1 MKQKFKRLLSAILS
15 IVLVIGGLQVSGWTS
30 KATTASATSLLDANY
45 IYLDPTGMTK
55 GNPNWTSAGT
65 LYMWV
70 ENWSGFKASNGT
82 TTINGKTLFYWDA
95 TNWDNM
101 DNKFALLFENG
112 WTNYV
117 NTQHYYRTEVIGK
130 LQDAKGKVFKWGGS
144 TTKIKSGTGNDLDEY
159 VLTDDTASYTGS
171 TPTPIPGGATRTI
184 YLDTTA
190 YLPSGWGAAYIYLY
204 NSNTGAISGPVAM
217 TKESNGF
224 YSYSVDTSIY
234 TEVIFKPN
242 AGSNWSGQTSG
253 QTIPANKNLFTCT
266 YFNTYTSGTWGVY
279 STTTTGGEFPSNVT
293 GKATFFD
300 LYTDYDINNS
310 VYGSDY
316 SNQTKTGIL
325 RAFDQNVNAAISN
338 YWKNAL
344 TDEQEAKMY
353 PLYFNAF
360 QPYFYAKGGTDN
372 WWKSANDT
380 GTYAAYEAGF
390 AGSLLNF
397 SWFVNRVLSADP
409 DSNASLSKGQ
419 DGAVVQGLVND
430 TLNSDGNITAKGTDV
445 VLPQFNSAFYSSN
458 SSIGKQYETV
468 EFPFAARVTNNVKY
482 YQFDSG
488 ANGST
493 YRDVVR
499 MNEDGTL
506 SYYDGRDS
514 VNPEQVVNGI
524 PGDSQSVDNHTPG
537 FFPFNVPSD
546 SSSATKYDS
555 ANNKLNYGFGMKL
568 EIEFTMDSD
577 GKVYTVD
584 KNSKVPATFE
594 FSGDDDVWVYVDGK
608 LALDMGGAHGIATGT
623 IDFSSLGEEGNSKIK
638 ATVAYVKG
646 IHSNGTVITDLDTIY
661 NTEQRYDDQS
671 YINAY
676 KDANAG
682 LLTNVTKE
690 IGFDASDATKIHT
703 LTIFYEERG
712 MYESNFKATF
722 NLEQPTKVKVTNE
735 VNVDNVNPAFQSAT
749 KAVAANDTFV
759 YNFANGAKKTY
770 VTQDDKT
777 ATVATDGKMTIND
790 GQSATFVKQFDR
802 DAELALSQSANSK
815 YTTSWSF
822 SDMDESGTINKPI
835 SASYESG
842 RDSLTVSDGRVEGS
856 ETNKFLLENKN
867 TEDDS
872 VPARVLAA
880 YIQNP
885 ITGNIAI
892 EKKLEDGFESED
904 FFEFQVAFTQ
914 LFGSSDE
921 EEVLKWID
929 IASLTYNVYEETEVT
944 DANGNKTTE
953 WVMKSTR
960 VIGESGVIKIQAGQ
974 RAVIANVPID
984 SVYTISEVSGTGYEV
999 IDLTA
1004 AAANNDTSVSTAG
1017 YKATGKVVS
1026 DADVTVYDLFTFTND
1041 EMNLKD
1047 AFLVELGK
1055 ENTLSVIPNSSVD
1068 GTLTD
1073 DLKTIVDAYNEAKE
1087 ENKTIGFV
1095 FIENGKPV
1103 VDENKKPVTEYTTGG
1118 VTYTVT
1124 YKDGEP
1130 VLTIT
1135 PTGEQTSDVDSVK
1148 VKYQL
1153 VELDGNGSVSYT
1165 TDTVED
1171 EDGNTTTVTTVD
1183 VVTPIITA
1191 TNYLYQANDD
1201 IYVLDYGLDVDL
1213 ADTSDDYGLFQ
1224 NDTLANPSLTG
1235 TISTYWNTTKGASTA
1250 TATASTTM
1258 TQNTLAVTGT
1268 YGTMT
1273 PADATNGFKISNSE
1287 NVNPKVTYSMNK
1299 FLSNKDYFNYNVMLK
1314 KSSTV
1319 TDTQTSNRFRLNLTS
1334 NVTIMPAS
1342 IVYYEDNF
1350 NADASSTK
1358 CSVKIIYSTDAPT
1371 TGVTLVQS
1379 NDQSEQYGYDE
1390 AYASGTEFS
1399 AGSATVMKSGAKAY
1413 FEFTGTGFDIISR
1426 TNRNTGNIVVYVY
1439 DATKSTLSYDE
1450 TTGAPF
1456 IADATKGLLSV
1467 MAVNTYYE
1475 NGDLY
1480 QVPVIH
1486 KDMDTH
1492 GTYIVKIESIAPS
1505 DERPTVYIDGI
1516 RIYNPLGTDG
1526 DVEYLDNERSAEIL
1540 NIREALFG
1548 KGFVFNYENPL
1559 ESTIPTKKHNE
1570 DGECINLDQLPVAT
1584 LFIESEDGDYYLSG
1598 KTVVEAYKASRYDSD
1613 IDLTDVTNDM
1623 MTYAVQGPN
1632 NELYLDGSGYA
1643 VGFDTTAEDGAEDSE
1658 CTIQVGLKVVSGTSV
1673 QIQRQVSYDEWED
1686 WVTVKSATEKYYV
1699 LDDVLDDDGNKD
1711 AFSFAIRVKPGTTG
1725 VISVTNLKVKNY
1737 TLSALD
1743 ITTKESENETETLN
1757 PYGFVYKSGC
1767 KTGFTKNTNATF
1779 TCKTPVGVEDIKL
1792 FSVNNSTE
1800 KVAVISKSYKV
1811 VGSGNDAYQLWT
1823 VRFKPTTTQKT
1834 YFMRAYDNAGN
1845 YSKSTE
1851 FGKGVTW

>member
-1 MKQKFKRLLSAILS
+1 MNKKFKRLLSALLA
-15 IVLVIGGLQVSGWTS
+15 IVMVFSGLQFGGWTQEAKASGYAPKGTTFYVDTSETLDGYHWDDGGISAKLHYNDYTVKEITLNKVSGTDYLYS
-30 KATTASATSLLDANY
+30 FTLDADAWAITLWRTSYSDTIGEIRFDANGY
-45 IYLDPTGMTK
+45 SDSGTTSSTVNTIKITG
-55 GNPNWTSAGT
+55 
-65 LYMWV
+65 
-70 ENWSGFKASNGT
+70 WSTAEWNGT
-82 TTINGKTLFYWDA
+82 YTPSSS
-95 TNWDNM
+95 
-101 DNKFALLFENG
+101 
-112 WTNYV
+112 
-117 NTQHYYRTEVIGK
+117 
-130 LQDAKGKVFKWGGS
+130 GGS
-144 TTKIKSGTGNDLDEY
+144 DDETGTTK
-159 VLTDDTASYTGS
+159 
-171 TPTPIPGGATRTI
+171 TI

-310 VYGSDY
+310 VYGKDY

-360 QPYFYAKGGTDN
+360 QPYFYAIDSKDN

-380 GTYAAYEAGF
+380 KSYAAYEAGF

-468 EFPFAARVTNNVKY
+468 EFPFAARVINNVEY

-506 SYYDGRDS
+506 SYYDGS
-514 VNPEQVVNGI
+514 VNSEQVVNGI
-524 PGDSQSVDNHTPG
+524 PADSKSVGNHTPG

-546 SSSATKYDS
+546 SSSATTYDS
-555 ANNKLNYGFGMKL
+555 ASNKLNYGFGMKL

-577 GKVYTVD
+577 GKVYTVNKD
-584 KNSKVPATFE
+584 SKVPATFE

-608 LALDMGGAHGIATGT
+608 LALDMGGSHGIATGT
-623 IDFSSLGEEGNSKIK
+623 IDFSSLGEGNGKIK

-661 NTEQRYDDQS
+661 DTEQGYKDKDPS

-690 IGFDASDATKIHT
+690 IEFDASDATKIHT

-921 EEVLKWID
+921 DVLNSID
-929 IASLTYNVYEETEVT
+929 IAKLTYNVYEETEVT
-944 DANGNKTTE
+944 DADGNKTTE

-1073 DLKTIVDAYNEAKE
+1073 DLKIIVDAYNEAKE
-1087 ENKTIGFV
+1087 ANKTIGFV

-1171 EDGNTTTVTTVD
+1171 KDGNTTTVTTVD

-1258 TQNTLAVTGT
+1258 TQNTSAVTGT
-1268 YGTMT
+1268 YGTMA

-1350 NADASSTK
+1350 NAGASASDG
-1358 CSVKIIYSTDAPT
+1358 SVKIIYSSTSTVYNKNAT
-1371 TGVTLVQS
+1371 TGLTLFQS
-1379 NDQSEQYGYDE
+1379 NDQSEQYGYDN
-1390 AYASGTEFS
+1390 AYAGGIEFS
-1399 AGSATVMKSGAKAY
+1399 SGSATEMKYGAKAY

-1426 TNRNTGNIVVYVY
+1426 TNSDTGNIIVYVY
-1439 DATKSTLSYDE
+1439 DAETSKLVYDE
-1450 TTGAPF
+1450 DTKTTYVD
-1456 IADATKGLLSV
+1456 IDSMDSLLSV
-1467 MAVNTYYE
+1467 MIVNTYYE

-1486 KDMDTH
+1486 KDMDEW
-1492 GTYIVKIESIAPS
+1492 GTYIVQIDSLSVSNENV
-1505 DERPTVYIDGI
+1505 VYIDGI
-1516 RIYNPLGTDG
+1516 RIYNPLKTEG
-1526 DVEYLDNERSAEIL
+1526 DDAYIDNEEGAELL

-1548 KGFVFNYENPL
+1548 ADFVFDYDDPVN
-1559 ESTIPTKKHNE
+1559 STWGDE
-1570 DGECINLDQLPVAT
+1570 EGVASLVKEVVT
-1584 LFIESEDGDYYLSG
+1584 ESEDENGETVKEICYLSG
-1598 KTVVEAYKASRYDSD
+1598 KTVVEAYRTEKDVAVADPD
-1613 IDLTDVTNDM
+1613 VANDLL
-1623 MTYAVQGPN
+1623 TYAVQGPN
-1632 NELYLDGSGYA
+1632 NELYLDNSGYS
-1643 VGFDTTAEDGAEDSE
+1643 VGFLAFTEEENTAS
-1658 CTIQVGLKVVSGTSV
+1658 TIQVGLKVVSGSEIT
-1673 QIQRQVSYDEWED
+1673 IQRRVITVEDPIGTWED
-1686 WVTVKSATEKYYV
+1686 WATVKSATEKYYV
-1699 LDDVLDDDGNKD
+1699 LDTDVSKYLDPEAAADEVLGY
-1711 AFSFAIRVKPGTTG
+1711 AIRVKSDSDGI
-1725 VISVTNLKVKNY
+1725 ISITNLKIQNYALQALSVDEIVKK
-1737 TLSALD
+1737 
-1743 ITTKESENETETLN
+1743 KEDASLN
-1757 PYGFVYKSGC
+1757 PNTFKFTSGYS
-1767 KTGFTKNTNATF
+1767 TARGFTENKTVFF
-1779 TCKTPVGVEDIKL
+1779 TCRTPVGVEDIKI
-1792 FSVNNSTE
+1792 FSDANGSTE
-1800 KVAVISKSYKV
+1800 VDITSKSFKV
-1811 VGSGNDAYQLWT
+1811 VNPTNGDASYQLWT
-1823 VRFKPTTTQKT
+1823 IRFKTPKTQAT
-1834 YFMRAYDNAGN
+1834 YFMKAYGSNGN
-1845 YSKSTE
+1845 YSQLVE
-1851 FGKGVTW
+1851 FGKGV

>member
-1 MKQKFKRLLSAILS
+1 MKQKFKRLLSAILA
-15 IVLVIGGLQVSGWTS
+15 IVLVITGLQFSGWTTQEA
-30 KATTASATSLLDANY
+30 KAAVDEGSV
-45 IYLDPTGMTK
+45 IYFDTK
-55 GNPNWTSAGT
+55 GNSNFTKDGAVPSVCFKTSANENYGGDNSH
-65 LYMWV
+65 WV
-70 ENWSGFKASNGT
+70 
-82 TTINGKTLFYWDA
+82 I
-95 TNWDNM
+95 M
-101 DNKFALLFENG
+101 DL
-112 WTNYV
+112 V
-117 NTQHYYRTEVIGK
+117 
-130 LQDAKGKVFKWGGS
+130 DGS
-144 TTKIKSGTGNDLDEY
+144 TTLYKATVNRANITHVVFRRTSSSGDNWNSATTVLEVQGNCFTLNSWNNGS
-159 VLTDDTASYTGS
+159 TNNAGGSWSTYTPGGS
-171 TPTPIPGGATRTI
+171 TPTPGTSKTI
-184 YLDTTA
+184 YFDTTA

-217 TKESNGF
+217 TKVSNGF

-234 TEVIFKPN
+234 PEVIFKPN
-242 AGSNWSGQTSG
+242 AGSDWRGQTSG

-468 EFPFAARVTNNVKY
+468 EFPFAARVINNNVKY

-506 SYYDGRDS
+506 SYYDGS

-524 PGDSQSVDNHTPG
+524 PADSKSVGNHTPG

-546 SSSATKYDS
+546 SSSATTYDS
-555 ANNKLNYGFGMKL
+555 ASNKLNYGFGMKL

-577 GKVYTVD
+577 GNVYTVNKD
-584 KNSKVPATFE
+584 SKVPATFE

-608 LALDMGGAHGIATGT
+608 LALDMGGSHGIATGT
-623 IDFSSLGEEGNSKIK
+623 IDFSSLGEGNGKIK

-661 NTEQRYDDQS
+661 ETEQGYNADGKDQS

-690 IGFDASDATKIHT
+690 IEFDATDATKIHT

-749 KAVAANDTFV
+749 KAVAANDTFE
-759 YNFANGAKKTY
+759 YNFADGAEKTY

-777 ATVATDGKMTIND
+777 ATVVTDGKMTIND

-880 YIQNP
+880 YVQNP
-885 ITGNIAI
+885 KTGNIAI
-892 EKKLEDGFESED
+892 EKKLEGGFKSDGLFA
-904 FFEFQVAFTQ
+904 FKVEFTEI
-914 LFGSSDE
+914 FGSTAE
-921 EEVLKWID
+921 AVLELVNAEK
-929 IASLTYNVYEETEVT
+929 LTYNVYEEVKDADGKGTGVWVT
-944 DANGNKTTE
+944 
-953 WVMKSTR
+953 KSTR
-960 VIGESGVIKIQAGQ
+960 VIGTDGVIKIQAGQ
-974 RAVIANVPID
+974 RAVIPNVPID
-984 SVYTISEVSGTGYEV
+984 TKYQIEEVSGTGYEV
-999 IDLTA
+999 VDLTA
-1004 AAANNDTSVSTAG
+1004 HEGNNDRYNLNKDDYIV
-1017 YKATGKVVS
+1017 TGTVLE
-1026 DADVTVYDLFTFTND
+1026 DAISWYDLYVYTNG
-1041 EMNLKD
+1041 EVTLLD

-1055 ENTLSVIPNSSVD
+1055 ENTLPVIPNTSVD
-1068 GTLTD
+1068 GTLNE
-1073 DLKTIVDAYNEAKE
+1073 DLQAIVDEYNKANNNGK
-1087 ENKTIGFV
+1087 KIGFV
-1095 FIENGKPV
+1095 FVENGEPV
-1103 VDENKKPVTEYTTGG
+1103 KNEDGTPKTEYTTGG
-1118 VTYTVT
+1118 VKYTVT
-1124 YKDGEP
+1124 YSSDGKP
-1130 VLTIT
+1130 SIKVT
-1135 PTGEQTSDVDSVK
+1135 PTGEQTSNADSVK

-1153 VELDGNGSVSYT
+1153 VELNEDGTVSYT
-1165 TDTVED
+1165 TTNIKD
-1171 EDGNTTTVTTVD
+1171 EETGDVTTVTTLD
-1183 VVTPIITA
+1183 NVTPVITT
-1191 TNYLYQANDD
+1191 TNYLYKANDD
-1201 IYVLDYGLDVDL
+1201 IYVLDYGLDVNL
-1213 ADTSDDYGLFQ
+1213 ADTSDNCGLFQ

-1235 TISTYWNTTKGASTA
+1235 TTSTYWNTTKGASTA
-1250 TATASTTM
+1250 VATASTTM
-1258 TQNTLAVTGT
+1258 AQNTAEVTGD
-1268 YGTMT
+1268 YGKIK
-1273 PADATNGFKISNSE
+1273 PAAGTSEFAISTSE
-1287 NVNPKVTYSMNK
+1287 NVNPTVTYSMDK

-1314 KSSTV
+1314 KSASV
-1319 TDTQTSNRFRLNLTS
+1319 ANNQTSNRFRLNLTS

-1342 IVYYEDNF
+1342 VVYYEDNF
-1350 NADASSTK
+1350 NATAANDGSA
-1358 CSVKIIYSTDAPT
+1358 KIIYTNTTNAPT

-1379 NDQSEQYGYDE
+1379 NNQSEQYGYDE
-1390 AYASGTEFS
+1390 AYVNGTGFS
-1399 AGSATVMKSGAKAY
+1399 AGSATEMEIGARAY
-1413 FEFTGTGFDIISR
+1413 FQFTGTGFDILSR
-1426 TNRNTGNIVVYVY
+1426 VSRAAGNLMVYVY
-1439 DATKSTLSYDE
+1439 DASKSELIYDE
-1450 TTGAPF
+1450 EAKTASVTNFA
-1456 IADATKGLLSV
+1456 AGLMSV
-1467 MAVNTYYE
+1467 MTVSNYYE

-1486 KDMDTH
+1486 KDMDAH
-1492 GTYIVKIESIAPS
+1492 GTYIVEIVSLCPSNESA
-1505 DERPTVYIDGI
+1505 TVYIDGI

-1526 DVEYLDNERSAEIL
+1526 DAGYIDNEEGAEIR
-1540 NIREALFG
+1540 NIRDALFG
-1548 KGFVFNYENPL
+1548 KGFEFNYENPVD
-1559 ESTIPTKKHNE
+1559 SVIPTAMHDVSTGAITNQ
-1570 DGECINLDQLPVAT
+1570 DQLPAAT
-1584 LFIESEDGDYYLSG
+1584 LFIEDEDTGYYLSG

-1613 IDLTDVTNDM
+1613 IDLNDVANDM

-1632 NELYLDGSGYA
+1632 NELYLDDSGYA
-1643 VGFDTTAEDGAEDSE
+1643 IGFDTEAEADDSE
-1658 CTIQVGLKVVSGTSV
+1658 CTIQIGLKVVSGDSV
-1673 QIQRQVSYDEWED
+1673 KIQRQVSYNEWED
-1686 WVTVKSATEKYYV
+1686 WMTVTSATEKYYV

-1711 AFSFAIRVKPGTTG
+1711 ALSFAIRVEPGTSG
-1725 VISVTNLKVKNY
+1725 IISVTNLKIKNY

-1743 ITTKESENETETLN
+1743 IATVDAENETEALN
-1757 PYGFVYKSGC
+1757 PYDFVYKSGC
-1767 KTGFTKNTNATF
+1767 KTGFTASKNATF

-1792 FSVNNSTE
+1792 FSVNNSNE
-1800 KVAVISKSYKV
+1800 EVDVMSKSFKV
-1811 VGSGNDAYQLWT
+1811 VGTGDSAYQLWT
-1823 VRFKPTTTQKT
+1823 VRFKPTVTQSA
-1834 YFMRAYDNAGN
+1834 YWMRAYDGEGN
-1845 YSKSTE
+1845 YSQPTK

>member
-30 KATTASATSLLDANY
+30 KATTASAADPLNANY
-45 IYLDPTGMTK
+45 IYLDPTGMTLN
-55 GNPNWTSAGT
+55 GNANWTSASQ
-65 LYMWV
+65 LYLSV
-70 ENWSGFKASNGT
+70 STEGGSLKNSNGT
-82 TTINGKTLFYWDA
+82 VIINDKKLFYWDMTGWDKPSA
-95 TNWDNM
+95 TLAMLFTGNWNDTKSN
-101 DNKFALLFENG
+101 D
-112 WTNYV
+112 
-117 NTQHYYRTEVIGK
+117 YYRTNNAPV
-130 LQDAKGKVFKWGGS
+130 DFNTAKGKVFKYSGS
-144 TTKIKSGTGNDLDEY
+144 TSTIDNHTVYN
-159 VLTDDTASYTGS
+159 LTDDTASYTGS
-171 TPTPIPGGATRTI
+171 TPTPTPGTSKTI
-184 YLDTTA
+184 YFDTTA

-217 TKESNGF
+217 TKVSNGF

-234 TEVIFKPN
+234 PEVIFKPN
-242 AGSNWSGQTSG
+242 AGSDWRGQTSG

-468 EFPFAARVTNNVKY
+468 EFPFAARVISNVKY

-506 SYYDGRDS
+506 SYYDGS

-546 SSSATKYDS
+546 SSSATTYDS

-584 KNSKVPATFE
+584 KDSKVPATFE

-623 IDFSSLGEEGNSKIK
+623 IDFSSLENGNDKIK

-661 NTEQRYDDQS
+661 NTEQRYGDQS

-690 IGFDASDATKIHT
+690 IEFDASDATKIHT

-921 EEVLKWID
+921 AVLNLID

-944 DANGNKTTE
+944 DADGNKTTE

-999 IDLTA
+999 TDLT

-1041 EMNLKD
+1041 EVILKD

-1068 GTLTD
+1068 GTLTG
-1073 DLKTIVDAYNEAKE
+1073 DLKTIVDAYKEAKE
-1087 ENKTIGFV
+1087 ANKTIGFV

-1171 EDGNTTTVTTVD
+1171 ETVTTVD

-1235 TISTYWNTTKGASTA
+1235 TISTYWKTTKGASTA

-1258 TQNTLAVTGT
+1258 TQNTSAVTGT

-1342 IVYYEDNF
+1342 VVYYEDNF
-1350 NADASSTK
+1350 NATAANDGSA
-1358 CSVKIIYSTDAPT
+1358 KIIYTNTTNAPT

-1379 NDQSEQYGYDE
+1379 NNQSEQYGYDE
-1390 AYASGTEFS
+1390 AYVNGTGFS
-1399 AGSATVMKSGAKAY
+1399 AGSATEMEIGARAY
-1413 FEFTGTGFDIISR
+1413 FQFTGTGFDILSR
-1426 TNRNTGNIVVYVY
+1426 VSRAAGNLMVYVY
-1439 DATKSTLSYDE
+1439 DASKSELIYDE
-1450 TTGAPF
+1450 EAKTASVTNFA
-1456 IADATKGLLSV
+1456 AGLMSV
-1467 MAVNTYYE
+1467 MTVSNYYE

-1486 KDMDTH
+1486 KDMDAH
-1492 GTYIVKIESIAPS
+1492 GTYIVEIVSLCPSNESA
-1505 DERPTVYIDGI
+1505 TVYIDGI

-1526 DVEYLDNERSAEIL
+1526 DAGYIDNEEGAEIR
-1540 NIREALFG
+1540 NIRDALFG
-1548 KGFVFNYENPL
+1548 KGFEFNYENPVD
-1559 ESTIPTKKHNE
+1559 SVIPTAMHDVSTGAITNQ
-1570 DGECINLDQLPVAT
+1570 DQLPAAT
-1584 LFIESEDGDYYLSG
+1584 LFIEDEDTGYYLSG

-1613 IDLTDVTNDM
+1613 IDLNDVANDM

-1632 NELYLDGSGYA
+1632 NELYLDDSGYA
-1643 VGFDTTAEDGAEDSE
+1643 IGFDTEAEADDSE
-1658 CTIQVGLKVVSGTSV
+1658 CTIQIGLKVVSGDSV
-1673 QIQRQVSYDEWED
+1673 KIQRQVSYNEWED
-1686 WVTVKSATEKYYV
+1686 WMTVTSATEKYYV

-1711 AFSFAIRVKPGTTG
+1711 ALSFAIRVEPGTSG
-1725 VISVTNLKVKNY
+1725 IISVTNLKIKNY

-1743 ITTKESENETETLN
+1743 IATVDAENETEALN
-1757 PYGFVYKSGC
+1757 PYDFVYKSGC
-1767 KTGFTKNTNATF
+1767 KTGFTASKNATF

-1792 FSVNNSTE
+1792 FSVNNSNE
-1800 KVAVISKSYKV
+1800 EVDVMSKSFKV
-1811 VGSGNDAYQLWT
+1811 VGTGDSAYQLWT
-1823 VRFKPTTTQKT
+1823 VRFKPTVTQSA
-1834 YFMRAYDNAGN
+1834 YWMRAYDGEGN
-1845 YSKSTE
+1845 YSQPTK